1 MSNMDLSFD
10 DEIDLRNIIKTI
22 WKARKAILIITLT
35 VTVVAF
41 TISKWV
47 LPKQYK
53 ATAFVII
60 TEPVFQYNQSQI
72 DPGPEIVQQTPDVAD
87 LMNLIVS
94 PAFLKNILNDQAV
107 ETSFEGEEISPNSLG
122 SMLDVNRITN
132 RQLSLRVTDSQAQ
145 RAVLLANTWAEK
157 VTELINS
164 IYGLNGMEKTLQTQ
178 VLIYQEEYEQT
189 QASLEEALSKSQVS
203 ILESELNNNILDMD
217 HVLADISNA
226 KRVLDDLLF
235 FEQGLS
241 DNPGESLLSLGDAL
255 ALTNLRQQALLAK
268 SGDLSLQ
275 IDSISFTEF
284 TVLKA
289 LEATSQMRTGLQDQ
303 LLRLQSEQERLMEEI
318 PQLKSELENAL
329 SEIRQFNLQNDQAY
343 QKYTSLL
350 NRQDQITTELIV
362 NPQIGQ
368 ILQEAITPD
377 GFEMPKVYLNTF
389 LAGILGLILGVIWAL
404 IIDWWNR
411 S

>member
-1 MSNMDLSFD
+1 MDLSFD

>member
-226 KRVLDDLLF
+226 
-235 FEQGLS
+235 
-241 DNPGESLLSLGDAL
+241 
-255 ALTNLRQQALLAK
+255 
-268 SGDLSLQ
+268 
-275 IDSISFTEF
+275 
-284 TVLKA
+284 
-289 LEATSQMRTGLQDQ
+289 
-303 LLRLQSEQERLMEEI
+303 
-318 PQLKSELENAL
+318 
-329 SEIRQFNLQNDQAY
+329 
-343 QKYTSLL
+343 
-350 NRQDQITTELIV
+350 
-362 NPQIGQ
+362 
-368 ILQEAITPD
+368 
-377 GFEMPKVYLNTF
+377 
-389 LAGILGLILGVIWAL
+389 
-404 IIDWWNR
+404 
-411 S
+411 